1 MGSKKCVAL
10 ATILIAAAVF
20 SCDAPAQSPPRP
32 LLLAS
37 QVAGLALPRQQ
48 EFFPSSSSLELSF
61 SGGCGVMEG
70 PAAAAD
76 GRLYF
81 TEINL
86 SANCSDSKGVPGG
99 RIWTIGPDGGKA
111 AVFRE
116 PSGMANGLVL
126 DAHDGLIAAE
136 GADYGM
142 RRVSRTDLKTGEYRV
157 IAYFFENRQFNA
169 PNDVAIDRDGRIY
182 FTDIRLFGKETIEQ
196 RISGVYR
203 ADPPTAAKTGLWPVT
218 RVIGNNNKINGIEV
232 SRDSRTLYAGLCDL
246 GSNSINEQS
255 APDLDRAGQSGLV
268 VYDLDQAGNPSK
280 PKVWLDLEKSGC
292 VDGMTTDS
300 SGNLYAVV
308 GSSIV
313 PAGVYVFTPA
323 GELVARLMLP
333 NGERP
338 SNVVFGRAASA
349 AYLYITTIGVGK
361 VYRIK
366 TAKSGD

>member
-1 MGSKKCVAL
+1 VA
-10 ATILIAAAVF
+10 TTLIVAAAF
-20 SCDAPAQSPPRP
+20 ACDASAQSAQRP
-32 LLLAS
+32 LLRAS
-37 QVAGLALPRQQ
+37 QLAGLSLPRQQ
-48 EFFPSSSSLELSF
+48 EFFPSSSPLELSF

-86 SANCSDSKGVPGG
+86 SVGCSDSKGVPGG
-99 RIWTIGPDGGKA
+99 RIWTIAPEGGKA
-111 AVFRE
+111 TVFRE
-116 PSGMANGLVL
+116 PSGMANGLSI

-136 GADYGM
+136 GADYGT
-142 RRVSRTDLKTGEYRV
+142 RRISRTDLKTGEYRV

-169 PNDVAIDRDGRIY
+169 PNDVAMDRDGRIY
-182 FTDIRLFGKETIEQ
+182 FTDIRLFGPEMIEQ

-203 ADPPTAAKTGLWPVT
+203 ADPPAAGNKGLWPIV
-218 RVIGNNNKINGIEV
+218 RIIANNSKINGIEV
-232 SRDSRTLYAGLCDL
+232 SRDSRMLYAGLCDL
-246 GSNSINEQS
+246 GSNSINEQA

-268 VYDLDQAGNPSK
+268 AYDLDPAGNPSK
-280 PKVWLDLEKSGC
+280 PRVWLDMEKSGC

-308 GSSIV
+308 GSAIV
-313 PAGVYVFTPA
+313 PAGVYVLTPA
-323 GELVARLMLP
+323 GELVARLVLP

-338 SNVVFGRAASA
+338 SNVVFGRAANA

-366 TAKSGD
+366 TAKAGD